1 MTAFAVGDRVKLVSM
16 VGMRKDQCALG
27 DEGTVYKLYG
37 GKDDQPYVEWD
48 RGYKSRGWYT
58 SNYLEHV
65 DNSAENIPE
74 EW

>member
-1 MTAFAVGDRVKLVSM
+1 MKTFAVGDRVRLVSM
-16 VGMRKDQCALG
+16 GGLTWARHALG
-27 DEGTVYKLYG
+27 NEGTVYKLYG